1 MSLSALMALI
11 IFVPQGIKTDKTMKD
26 NNKGSKLYLFSIVL
40 VAVLGGLLFGYDTA
54 VISGAEKGLQ
64 AFFLGATDF
73 VYSDTIHGITSS
85 SALLGC
91 IIGSAL
97 SGFFASSF
105 GRKKS
110 LAIAGV
116 FFFLSAL
123 GSYYPE
129 FLFFEYGVPN
139 SNLLWMFNF
148 YRVLGGVG
156 VGLASAICPMYIAE
170 VSPAHIRGTL
180 VSWNQFAII
189 FGQLVVYFVNFMILG
204 EHTQP
209 IIEKIGESIYQVSA
223 QSDPWT
229 VQAGWRYMFGSEA
242 FVAGLFTVLVCLVP
256 ESPRYLVLTGKD
268 ERALGI
274 LSRINGMAKA
284 REVLAEIKNSAEVKS
299 ERLFSFGV
307 LVIFV
312 GVMLSVFQQAVGI
325 NAVLYYAP
333 RIFESMNMGNP
344 MVQTVIMGIVNISFT
359 LVAVFTVEK
368 LGRKPLLIWGS
379 VGMAIGAFGV
389 AFSNLVEVA
398 PIVPVISIMVYS
410 ASFMF
415 SWGPIC
421 WVLISE
427 IFPNTIRSSAVAIAV
442 AFQWIFNFIVS
453 STFVPMYNM
462 SLGDMGDKF
471 GHMFA
476 YALYGVICVLAAWFV
491 ATLVPETKGKT
502 LEDMTSLRR
511 GRKRKQPRQ

>member
-1 MSLSALMALI
+1 MNH
-11 IFVPQGIKTDKTMKD
+11 PQ
-26 NNKGSKLYLFSIVL
+26 NGSKVYLFSIVL

-64 AFFLGATDF
+64 AFFLGAKDF
-73 VYSDTIHGITSS
+73 VYTDTIHGITSS

-97 SGFFASSF
+97 SGFFASFF

-129 FLFFEYGVPN
+129 FLLFEYGKPTA
-139 SNLLWMFNF
+139 SLLVVFNI
-148 YRVLGGVG
+148 YRILGGVG

-170 VSPAHIRGTL
+170 VAPSNMRGTL

-189 FGQLVVYFVNFMILG
+189 FGQLVVYFVNFLILG

-209 IIEKIGESIYQVSA
+209 VIEKISETIYQVSS
-223 QSDPWT
+223 QSDQWT
-229 VQAGWRYMFGSEA
+229 ITTGWRYMFGSEA
-242 FVAGLFTVLVCLVP
+242 FVAGIFTILVCLVP
-256 ESPRYLVLTGKD
+256 ESPRYLALVGKD
-268 ERALGI
+268 EKALNV
-274 LSRINGMAKA
+274 LSHINGYEKAK
-284 REVLAEIKNSAEVKS
+284 EILRQIKETTEVKS
-299 ERLFSFGV
+299 EKLFSFGV
-307 LVIFV
+307 MVIFV

-333 RIFESMNMGNP
+333 RIFESMGMSDP
-344 MVQTVIMGIVNISFT
+344 MMNTVYMGIVNITFT

-379 VGMAIGAFGV
+379 IGMAIGAMGV
-389 AFSNLVEVA
+389 ALSNLIDGVP
-398 PIVPVISIMVYS
+398 PIVPVVSILVYS
-410 ASFMF
+410 AAFMV
-415 SWGPIC
+415 SWGPSC
-421 WVLISE
+421 WGLIAE
-427 IFPNTIRSSAVAIAV
+427 IFPNTIRSAAVAIAV

-462 SLGDMGDKF
+462 SLGDMGDRF

-476 YALYGVICVLAAWFV
+476 YALYGVICIVAAWFV
-491 ATLVPETKGKT
+491 YSLVPETKGKT
-502 LEDMTSLRR
+502 LEDMTNLWRNR
-511 GRKRKQPRQ
+511 NKR